1 MRKIELTSEIW
12 QEGKMYSAYCHELD
26 VATAGR
32 TVDEARKNL
41 AEALEIF
48 IEETARKGTLQG
60 LLEEA
65 GFLVGEAPDAEIILS
80 NRSKFCIMEKLQIPV
95 GTL

>member
-1 MRKIELTSEIW
+1 MRKIELTREIW
-12 QEGKMYSAYCHELD
+12 QEGKMYSACCHELD

-32 TVDEARKNL
+32 TVNEARVNL

-48 IEETARKGTLQG
+48 IEETARKGTLQS

-65 GFLVGEAPDAEIILS
+65 GFAVEKGGEDRPRLPRGPAWGRLKDRKSL
-80 NRSKFCIMEKLQIPV
+80 
-95 GTL
+95 

>member
-1 MRKIELTSEIW
+1 MRTVELTSEIW
-12 QEGKMYSAYCHELD
+12 QEGNMYSAYCHELD

-48 IEETARKGTLQG
+48 FEETARKGTLQS

-65 GFLVGEAPDAEIILS
+65 GFLVGEASDTQVVLS
-80 NRSKFCIMEKLQIPV
+80 GRSKFCIMEKLQIAV
-95 GTL
+95 GSL

>member
-12 QEGKMYSAYCHELD
+12 QEGNMYSAYCHELD

-48 IEETARKGTLQG
+48 FEETARKGTLQS

-65 GFLVGEAPDAEIILS
+65 GFLVG
-80 NRSKFCIMEKLQIPV
+80 Q
-95 GTL
+95 

>member
-48 IEETARKGTLQG
+48 FEETARKGTLQT

-65 GFLVGEAPDAEIILS
+65 GFLVGEGADAELVLS
-80 NRSKFCIMEKLQIPV
+80 PRSRLCMLEKLQIPV
-95 GTL
+95 GSL

>member
-12 QEGKMYSAYCHELD
+12 QEGNMYSAYCHELD

-32 TVDEARKNL
+32 TIDEARKNL

-48 IEETARKGTLQG
+48 FEETARKGTLQS

-65 GFLVGEAPDAEIILS
+65 GFLVGKAADTEVVLS
-80 NRSKFCIMEKLQIPV
+80 PRSKFCIMEKLQIPV
-95 GTL
+95 GSL